1 MASAKSN
8 CLIHTISSVI
18 ICLLLLVFI
27 YVSYYIYYS
36 KYRPKKEHLL
46 SFHESFKK
54 LKGIDINNI
63 ILEWIINLKK

>member
-1 MASAKSN
+1 MF
-8 CLIHTISSVI
+8 VI
-18 ICLLLLVFI
+18 ISFI
-27 YVSYYIYYS
+27 YVSHYIYYL

-46 SFHESFKK
+46 SFHETFKK